1 MNILERCLDKWG
13 DLYSYKSSYRKI
25 SNRQKRGSDCKRYGR
40 ANIKKYINHDG

>member
-25 SNRQKRGSDCKRYGR
+25 SNRQKRGSDCKRWESEY
-40 ANIKKYINHDG
+40 KKIYKS